1 MKSKLQVRSK
11 GTMLPYIR
19 IWVSWVDLGNLWV
32 GCKELII
39 RLGKMGRIFG
49 R

>member
-1 MKSKLQVRSK
+1 MKSNLQVRSK
-11 GTMLPYIR
+11 GTMLPDIH
-19 IWVSWVDLGNLWV
+19 IWVSWVDLGKMWV
-32 GCKELII
+32 GCNELII